1 MAVTFTDSD
10 GVVWD
15 AWEVNAR
22 SPRSPNGHET
32 KLGDVEV
39 PSWLCFMSVRGKRRL
54 MPFPKFWALLPPS
67 ALERLC
73 AEGTPVHTQSLH
85 VCADSLV
92 DDTAARA

>member
-15 AWEVNAR
+15 AWEVNGG
-22 SPRSPNGHET
+22 SPRAPRSERAP
-32 KLGDVEV
+32 LGEPDL
-39 PSWLCFMSVRGKRRL
+39 PTWLCFMSIRGKRRL
-54 MPFPKFWALLPPS
+54 APYPKFWALLQPS

-73 AEGTPVHTQSLH
+73 AQGKPVRTQSLH

-92 DDTAARA
+92 DDTTAPA